1 MNCPH
6 RIAFWIVSLISVFRV
21 HSLAAAD
28 EVPTPSQTPC
38 HVIVHGRT
46 STLKSIVVKK
56 VGQHIPRIFHGQHTC
71 KNTPGF
77 DWYVSQHYALKA
89 NVGDELAKEF
99 LTQVE
104 LAYPHYVEIIG
115 REPSG
120 IEDTRL
126 AFVHATD
133 LPSLQKAVIS
143 DIGTHWVGD
152 GGGVTL
158 PHSFAA
164 YNYPSGGLSYHRHDI
179 NIHECLHL
187 QQVVVQQGF
196 FTPVRF
202 TEGITYALANHVY
215 DPERKRLTVAV
226 FDKAPINNPI
236 DASLRLMRTKGALSL
251 DDVMRGKVPSEYGH
265 GALGLYTAFFWSDPE
280 RLMKWRL
287 WRDEMFRLGKDPRVQ
302 PLDREL
308 LRELSGGT
316 LDRLESDWRDWL
328 GTRRTTFTHVDWGWE
343 QWGDTLQS
351 YGWPW
356 NKEYFSQ
363 MDINLPP
370 GKKLRPDPLRMDY
383 PRTPRPAIVG
393 AIQLGAAEPTVG
405 CVVDFSQAEASPGSF
420 TGWAGLGLGVDGRK
434 LLRVVVQENKELVL
448 DGALLNLDAGR
459 KNTAFTP
466 EVLSAARSQ
475 RRVGLTI
482 KIAPAA
488 VVVTVR
494 AGTGD
499 DIKEMAVSYPI
510 TAEER
515 RGLLE
520 RHMAAL
526 SRHARHLITPYL
538 EEPTGPTEDYT
549 QAAPANRWHFAADH
563 ETYRLYRAV
572 WRLGA
577 SAPASLLT
585 LKKQMLTAMDK
596 DADTQKEALLAY
608 RAQIGPVLRDVSQ
621 LQGTEAMEVTRELS
635 GIGMSI
641 RMETAADTGKPQLI
655 VGVRA
660 PAESKVKG
668 TVTFTIEPA
677 NAAAVARPKE
687 LEVEPAKDG
696 SVFWTLT
703 LPAENGAFRV
713 TALAKLS
720 VNGVSLSVSESR
732 KFKYRLVWSE
742 DQ

>member
-1 MNCPH
+1 L
-6 RIAFWIVSLISVFRV
+6 VQT
-21 HSLAAAD
+21 LAAAD
-28 EVPTPSQTPC
+28 EVPPPSKTPC

-56 VGQHIPRIFHGQHTC
+56 VGQQVPRVFHGQHTC

-89 NVGDELAKEF
+89 NVGDDLAKEF

-115 REPSG
+115 REPPG

-133 LPSLQKAVIS
+133 LATLQKAVIS
-143 DIGTHWVGD
+143 DIGTHWAGD

-164 YNYPSGGLSYHRHDI
+164 YNYPSGGLRYHRHDI

-187 QQVVVQQGF
+187 QQLAVQQGL
-196 FTPVRF
+196 FTPLRF
-202 TEGITYALANHVY
+202 TEGITYAFANHVY
-215 DPERKRLTVAV
+215 DPDRKRLTVAV
-226 FDKAPINNPI
+226 FDKAPINNPM
-236 DASLRLMRTKGALSL
+236 DASLRLMRTKGVLSL
-251 DDVMRGKVPSEYGH
+251 EDVMRGKVPAEYGNH
-265 GALGLYTAFFWSDPE
+265 TLGLYTAFFWSDPE

-302 PLDREL
+302 TLDLEL
-308 LRELSGGT
+308 LKDLSGGT
-316 LDRLESDWRDWL
+316 LDRLDSDWRDWL

-370 GKKLRPDPLRMDY
+370 GKKLKPDPLRMDY
-383 PRTPRPAIVG
+383 PRSPRPASVG
-393 AIQLGAAEPTVG
+393 EVQLGAEEPTVG
-405 CVVDFSQAEASPGSF
+405 CVVDFSQAEASPGNF

-434 LLRVVVQENKELVL
+434 LLRVVAQENKELVI
-448 DGALLNLDAGR
+448 DGTLLNLGAGR

-466 EVLSAARSQ
+466 EVLTAARAQ

-482 KIAPAA
+482 KIAQAA
-488 VVVTVR
+488 VVVSVR
-494 AGTGD
+494 AGTAED
-499 DIKEMAVSYPI
+499 VKAMEVSYPI
-510 TAEER
+510 TADER

-520 RHMAAL
+520 RHMAVL
-526 SRHARHLITPYL
+526 SRNARHLITPYL
-538 EEPTGPTEDYT
+538 EELKQPAEDLT
-549 QAAPANRWHFAADH
+549 QPAPANRWLVAGDR
-563 ETYRLYRAV
+563 ETYRLYRAA

-577 SAPASLLT
+577 RAPASLLT
-585 LKKQMLTAMDK
+585 LKKQMLEAMDR
-596 DADTQKEALLAY
+596 DADTQKAALVSY
-608 RAQIGPVLRDVSQ
+608 RAQIATVMQEVAR
-621 LQGTEAMEVTRELS
+621 LQVTEATEAIRELS
-635 GIGMSI
+635 GITLSL
-641 RMETAADTGKPQLI
+641 RMEAALDTGKPQLI

-660 PAESKVKG
+660 PAESKVSAR
-668 TVTFTIEPA
+668 VTCTFEPA
-677 NAAAVARPKE
+677 HAATVADKSKQI
-687 LEVEPAKDG
+687 EVEPGKQD
-696 SVFWTLT
+696 SVSWNLN
-703 LPAENGAFRV
+703 LPVENGSFRV
-713 TALAKLS
+713 TATGQLT
-720 VNGVSLSVSESR
+720 VNGVPLTISESR

-742 DQ
+742 AQ